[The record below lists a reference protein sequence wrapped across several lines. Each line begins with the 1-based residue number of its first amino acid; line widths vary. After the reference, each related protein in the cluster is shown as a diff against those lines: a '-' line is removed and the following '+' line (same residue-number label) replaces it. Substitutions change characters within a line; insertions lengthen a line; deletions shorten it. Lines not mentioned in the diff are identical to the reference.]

1 MLIYLDPIWKALMFT
16 FAIWL
21 SVNIIIML
29 MDKYVDVWEDDED
42 DE

>member
-1 MLIYLDPIWKALMFT
+1 MIYLDPIWKAFMFT

-29 MDKYVDVWEDDED
+29 MDKYVEIWEDDED
-42 DE
+42 EE